1 MDYLLEV
8 NHLKTYFYG
17 SEKQEIPAVDD
28 VSFKVKQ
35 GRDPVYCRRERLRQE
50 CHHIIGDE
58 TCPDAS
64 RQIRLRG
71 NSL

>member
-35 GRDPVYCRRERLRQE
+35 G
-50 CHHIIGDE
+50 E
-58 TCPDAS
+58 TLCIVGGAAAARVSPHY
-64 RQIRLRG
+64 R
-71 NSL
+71 

>member
-35 GRDPVYCRRERLRQE
+35 GETLCIVGERLRQE

>member
-35 GRDPVYCRRERLRQE
+35 GETLC
-50 CHHIIGDE
+50 IIGDE
-58 TCPDAS
+58 ACPDAS

>member
-17 SEKQEIPAVDD
+17 SEKQEIPAV
-28 VSFKVKQ
+28 
-35 GRDPVYCRRERLRQE
+35 GDPVYCRRERLRQE

>member
-35 GRDPVYCRRERLRQE
+35 GCLLY
-50 CHHIIGDE
+50 
-58 TCPDAS
+58 TS
-64 RQIRLRG
+64 RCV
-71 NSL
+71 